1 VFGGF
6 NLATSQPFAA
16 STVAQY
22 DDLRKRRVELIF
34 SKARP

>member
-6 NLATSQPFAA
+6 DLAASQPFAA

-22 DDLRKRRVELIF
+22 DDLRERRVDLIL